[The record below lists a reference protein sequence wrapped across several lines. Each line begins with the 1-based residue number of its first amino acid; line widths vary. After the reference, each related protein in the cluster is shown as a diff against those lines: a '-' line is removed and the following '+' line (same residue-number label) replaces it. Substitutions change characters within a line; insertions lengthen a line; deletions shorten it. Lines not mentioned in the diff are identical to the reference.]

1 MLSSLRRVLLIN
13 PVMPVWKL
21 ISHFLNLLW
30 SIMVKVHQAVKAE
43 SHLWHVIS
51 LHTPAFQIFYIVI
64 YFISSG
70 KVKGEFSD
78 SRGNRF
84 WGETS
89 KDPQGSVD
97 SCQSS
102 VHKSQWSGEDAATVL
117 MGGRWTCRYSC
128 LWFVSQEDLFQ
139 TPGLQEEMQNIIDSL
154 DTSIPETICI
164 LLLWK
169 EFLKM
174 TWDDHR

>member
-1 MLSSLRRVLLIN
+1 MG
-13 PVMPVWKL
+13 
-21 ISHFLNLLW
+21 
-30 SIMVKVHQAVKAE
+30 KVHQAGKAE
-43 SHLWHVIS
+43 SHEWHVIS
-51 LHTPAFQIFYIVI
+51 SHTPAFQIFYIVI

-102 VHKSQWSGEDAATVL
+102 VHKSQ
-117 MGGRWTCRYSC
+117 
-128 LWFVSQEDLFQ
+128 
-139 TPGLQEEMQNIIDSL
+139 
-154 DTSIPETICI
+154 
-164 LLLWK
+164 
-169 EFLKM
+169 
-174 TWDDHR
+174 